1 MAKVSVREAA
11 RRYDVS
17 RPTLAKHIK
26 EGKIS
31 AERQGGEGW
40 LIDTA
45 ELARVYSPRAGAGG
59 QGGKVEPVKLSSAA
73 APLPGDVAMRIAELE
88 KALALAEAGK
98 LAAEALAEERAR
110 HIEDLRRMLP
120 APDAAPGTRKRGW
133 WPW

>member
-17 RPTLAKHIK
+17 RPTLTKHIK

-31 AERQGGEGW
+31 AERQGDEGW

-59 QGGKVEPVKLSSAA
+59 QGCKVEPVNLAMVDS
-73 APLPGDVAMRIAELE
+73 PLPGDVATRIAELE
-88 KALALAEAGK
+88 KALALAQAGK
-98 LAAEALAEERAR
+98 LAAEAIAEERAR

-120 APDAAPGTRKRGW
+120 APDALPGQRKAKW

>member
-17 RPTLAKHIK
+17 RPTLSKHIK

-31 AERQGGEGW
+31 AERHGGEGW

-59 QGGKVEPVKLSSAA
+59 QAGKVDPVKLAIVDS
-73 APLPGDVAMRIAELE
+73 PLPGDVAARIAELE
-88 KALALAEAGK
+88 KALALAEAAK
-98 LAAEALAEERAR
+98 LAAEAMAEERAR

-120 APDAAPGTRKRGW
+120 APAAVPGQRKAKW